1 MKRVTISV
9 VVLALVL
16 SISAFGLA
24 AVKKGPF
31 VDTIIFDVRMDQA
44 IGIKDTAAGKTDI
57 FLEGISA
64 PMIRGLDKAEL
75 SKLEL
80 YSVPSSSYS
89 LFMNPIPNKAPY
101 THKVNGKE
109 VFNPFAIR
117 EVRFAMNFLINRKY
131 IVDEILGGAG
141 GPMYTLT
148 TPGQPGTVRYE
159 LTAAKMGFTP
169 EGDESRALKEIN
181 DAMTKASQLPEVK
194 GKLKKDKNVWM
205 FNGQPVTIKFAI
217 RVDDPNV
224 RVREGEYV
232 SQQLEKAGF
241 KVEKLMWDRSKC
253 NAVVYGN
260 NPADYEWTLY
270 TEAWLAGATR
280 AWWAHIIAQFYG
292 PWYGYMPGSGN
303 PANWN
308 YENKAVDEH
317 SQNAYL
323 GKILTEEEYWDEAMQ
338 GTTAGLKDA
347 VRIFVAYEAE
357 TYVANKAAF
366 QQRMVYGMGDGL
378 TNKWALILAKPKKN
392 TLRVTQYS
400 AQGGLFM
407 NAWDPIGP
415 DGFADAYSRAAG
427 ELLFD
432 PGTFES
438 PVDAGTVWMR
448 TINLSYDSKLHK
460 DAKGNLVGDIAVPA
474 DAQYYDAKT
483 NKFVKV
489 GAGKKAQAVG
499 KYKFVWSNFHHG
511 IPMSMEDYLYGDH
524 FLEEW
529 RIEDTPGD
537 KWYDAE
543 IDNQVTPTAD
553 IVVGKVY
560 DFKNNTITVYANS
573 NFPADK
579 NYAAAQIAPGW
590 SSSMNAGVGVS
601 WEIAEA
607 MARMVAQGAKSK
619 TVYSFSQTKEGTTE
633 VDALDPKC
641 VADIKAELQDMINE
655 KYIPAPLKGFTT
667 ADKAVKRYQAAIK
680 FIDTYHNAYISNG
693 PFFLAKYDAKNHYA
707 ELRAFR
713 DASYPY
719 TAQQWLDSFKR
730 TILSVDK
737 VEMSLLQIRGKDI
750 PVRVRVAQSSYPEA
764 NYTPATTGK
773 VTVSL
778 LTDKGELKFEA
789 KRTAAGVFDAKIDG
803 AKTKDL
809 KPGSYTVLITIPTEG
824 KVVGTNMTKT
834 LVLR

>member
-9 VVLALVL
+9 LVLALLL
-16 SISAFGLA
+16 SVSAFALA
-24 AVKKGPF
+24 AEKKGPF
-31 VDTIIFDVRMDQA
+31 VDTIFFDVRMEQA

-64 PMIRGLDKAEL
+64 PMIRGLDKADL
-75 SKLEL
+75 AKLDL

-89 LFMNPIPNKAPY
+89 LFLNPIPNKAPY
-101 THKVNGKE
+101 THTVGGKE

-117 EVRFAMNFLINRKY
+117 EVRFAINFLINRKY

-159 LTAAKMGFTP
+159 LAAAKMGFTP

-181 DAMTKASQLPEVK
+181 DAMTKASQLPELK

-205 FNGQPVTIKFAI
+205 FNGQPVGVKFAI

-253 NAVVYGN
+253 NQVVYSG
-260 NPADYEWTLY
+260 NPANYEWTLY
-270 TEAWLAGATR
+270 TEAWGAGATR
-280 AWWAHIIAQFYG
+280 AWWAHIIAQFYA
-292 PWYGYMPGSGN
+292 PWYGYMPGGGN
-303 PANWN
+303 ADYWN
-308 YENKAVDEH
+308 YENKTTDTH

-323 GKILTEEEYWDEAMQ
+323 GKILTEEEYWDEAMA

-378 TNKWALILAKPKKN
+378 SSQWSLMLAKPKKN
-392 TLRVTQYS
+392 TLRVTQFS

-407 NAWDPIGP
+407 NAWNPVGP
-415 DGFADAYSRAAG
+415 DGFNDTYSRAAA
-427 ELLFD
+427 ELLYD
-432 PGTFES
+432 AGTFES
-438 PVDAGTVWMR
+438 PVDAKTTWYR
-448 TINLSYDSKLHK
+448 TQNVSYQSKLHK
-460 DAKGNLVGDIAVPA
+460 DAKGNLVGEIPVPA
-474 DAQYYDAKT
+474 DALVYDAKT
-483 NKFVKV
+483 DKFVKV
-489 GAGKKAQAVG
+489 GAGKTAQAVG
-499 KYKFVWSNFHHG
+499 TFKFVWSNFHHG
-511 IPMSMEDYLYGDH
+511 IPMSLIDYLYSDYL
-524 FLEEW
+524 LEEW

-560 DFKNNTITVYANS
+560 DFKNNTITTYANL

-579 NYAAAQIAPGW
+579 DYAAAQIAPGW
-590 SSSMNAGVGVS
+590 STSINAGVGVS

-607 MARMVAQGAKSK
+607 LSRMVATGSKSK
-619 TVYSFSQTKEGTTE
+619 TIYAFSSKEGTTE
-633 VDALDPKC
+633 VDVIDPKC
-641 VADIKAELQDMINE
+641 VGDIKAELQEMIAE
-655 KYIPAPLKGFTT
+655 KHIPAPLKGHVT
-667 ADKAVKRYQAAIK
+667 ADQVVKRYQAAIK
-680 FIDTYHNAYISNG
+680 FIDTYGNAYISNG
-693 PFFLAKYDAKNHYA
+693 PFFLAKYDSKNHYA
-707 ELRAFR
+707 ELRAYR
-713 DASYPY
+713 ENYPF

-730 TILSVDK
+730 TVLSVDK

-750 PVRVRVAQSSYPEA
+750 PVRVRVAQSTYPEA
-764 NYTPATTGK
+764 NYSPATTGS

-809 KPGSYTVLITIPTEG
+809 KPGSYTILITIPTEG
-824 KVVGTNMTKT
+824 KVVGTTTTKT